1 MGFIYYGGAYREGQR
16 ESSMASRVT
25 IQDIA
30 DALGVSRNT
39 VSKAIN
45 NTGVLAASTRDK
57 VLKKAQEMGYK
68 QFSYINISEISN
80 PPPVSDT
87 VNRREIALFSGNF
100 VGNSHFASTMLD
112 KFQRELGQLGYSL
125 TMYRVI
131 DDEIRGLQLP
141 AAFQME
147 RTAGAA
153 CIEIFDQDYCRTLCG
168 LNIPLLLIDSPANGF
183 DMPWEADR
191 LYMDNQREIYRF
203 VKEMCQR
210 GRKRIGF
217 IGEYM
222 HCHSFYERYM
232 AYRNAMYT
240 LGLSC
245 PEEYCLVE
253 TKPGISSSEEYRE
266 YLVNR
271 LRGMK
276 SLPDVFICANDAI
289 ALDVMQALKRLGYSV
304 PGDIYL
310 CGFDDSPESK
320 VVTPSLTT
328 IHIHSQAMGLAAVQL
343 LMSRINEP
351 SLNYRTMYVETDLI
365 FREST
370 EDE

>member
-1 MGFIYYGGAYREGQR
+1 
-16 ESSMASRVT
+16 MASKVT

-45 NTGVLAASTRDK
+45 NTGVLAAATRDK
-57 VLKKAQEMGYK
+57 ILKKAQEMGYK
-68 QFSYINISEISN
+68 QFSYMNISDITS
-80 PPPVSDT
+80 PSPVTSGEEH
-87 VNRREIALFSGNF
+87 REIALFLGDF

-112 KFQRELGQLGYSL
+112 KFQRELAQLGYSL

-131 DDEIRGLQLP
+131 DEEIRGLQLP
-141 AAFQME
+141 VSLQPERAA
-147 RTAGAA
+147 GIA
-153 CIEIFDQDYCRTLCG
+153 CIELFDHPYCRMLCTLN
-168 LNIPLLLIDSPANGF
+168 LPLLFIDSPANGF
-183 DMPWEADR
+183 DKPLEADR

-203 VKEMCQR
+203 IKEMAKR
-210 GRKRIGF
+210 GKKRIGF
-217 IGEYM
+217 IGEYL

-232 AYRNAMYT
+232 SYRNAMYT

-245 PEEYCLVE
+245 PEEYCLIE
-253 TKPGISSSEEYRE
+253 SRLEISNTEVYRN
-266 YLVNR
+266 YLTEQ
-271 LRGMK
+271 LGSME

-289 ALDVMQALKRLGYSV
+289 ALDVMQALKSLNYSV
-304 PGDIYL
+304 PKDVYL

-328 IHIHSQAMGLAAVQL
+328 IHIHSQAMGLSAVQL
-343 LMSRINEP
+343 LMSRIKEP

-370 EDE
+370 ED

>member
-1 MGFIYYGGAYREGQR
+1 
-16 ESSMASRVT
+16 MASKVT

-45 NTGVLAASTRDK
+45 NTGVLAAATKDK

-68 QFSYINISEISN
+68 QFSYMNISEVSK
-80 PPPVSDT
+80 PSPDSDT
-87 VNRREIALFSGNF
+87 SKPREIALFLGNF

-112 KFQRELGQLGYSL
+112 KFQRELAQLGYSL

-131 DDEIRGLQLP
+131 EDEIKELQLP
-141 AAFQME
+141 VSFQPE
-147 RTAGAA
+147 RTAGIA
-153 CIEIFDQDYCRTLCG
+153 CIEIFDHAYCRMLCG
-168 LNIPLLLIDSPANGF
+168 LNLPLLFIDSPANGF
-183 DMPWEADR
+183 DKPWEADR

-203 VKEMCQR
+203 VKEMSQR
-210 GRKRIGF
+210 GKKRIGF

-245 PEEYCLVE
+245 PEEFCIIE
-253 TKPGISSSEEYRE
+253 SESGTSNMDE
-266 YLVNR
+266 YLMER
-271 LRGMK
+271 LRSME

-289 ALDVMQALKRLGYSV
+289 ALDVMQVLKRLNYSI

-328 IHIHSQAMGLAAVQL
+328 IHIHSQDMGLSAVQL

-351 SLNYRTMYVETDLI
+351 SLNYRTVYVETNLI

-370 EDE
+370 ED

>member
-1 MGFIYYGGAYREGQR
+1 
-16 ESSMASRVT
+16 MASKVT

-45 NTGVLAASTRDK
+45 NTGVLAASTRDR

-68 QFSYINISEISN
+68 QFSYMNISEVSK
-80 PPPVSDT
+80 PSLGSDT
-87 VNRREIALFSGNF
+87 SKPREIALFLGNF

-112 KFQRELGQLGYSL
+112 KFQQELAQLGYSL

-131 DDEIRGLQLP
+131 EDEMKELRLP
-141 AAFQME
+141 VSFQPE
-147 RTAGAA
+147 RTAGIA
-153 CIEIFDQDYCRTLCG
+153 CIEIFDHAYCRMLCR
-168 LNIPLLLIDSPANGF
+168 LNLPLLFIDSPANGF
-183 DMPWEADR
+183 DKPLEADR
-191 LYMDNQREIYRF
+191 LYMDNHREIYRF
-203 VKEMCQR
+203 VKEMSQR
-210 GRKRIGF
+210 GKKRIGF

-240 LGLSC
+240 LDLSC
-245 PEEYCLVE
+245 PEEFCIIE
-253 TKPGISSSEEYRE
+253 SGPGTSHIDEYRE
-266 YLVNR
+266 YLIDR
-271 LRGMK
+271 LRSMK
-276 SLPDVFICANDAI
+276 SLPDVFICVNDAI
-289 ALDVMQALKRLGYSV
+289 ALDVMQALKRLDYSV
-304 PGDIYL
+304 PEDVYL

-320 VVTPSLTT
+320 VITPSLTT
-328 IHIHSQAMGLAAVQL
+328 IHIHSQDMGLSAVQL

-351 SLNYRTMYVETDLI
+351 SLNYRTVYIETNLI

-370 EDE
+370 ED

>member
-1 MGFIYYGGAYREGQR
+1 
-16 ESSMASRVT
+16 MASKVT

-68 QFSYINISEISN
+68 QFSYMNISEITNPLQASN
-80 PPPVSDT
+80 ATEQRD
-87 VNRREIALFSGNF
+87 IALFLGNF

-112 KFQRELGQLGYSL
+112 KFQRELAQLGYSL

-141 AAFQME
+141 VAFQSE
-147 RTAGAA
+147 RTAGIA
-153 CIEIFDQDYCRTLCG
+153 CIEIFDHDYCRMLCD
-168 LNIPLLLIDSPANGF
+168 LNLPLLFIDSPANGF
-183 DMPWEADR
+183 DIPWEADR
-191 LYMDNQREIYRF
+191 LYMDNNREIYRF
-203 VKEMCQR
+203 VKEMSER
-210 GRKRIGF
+210 GKTRIGF

-222 HCHSFYERYM
+222 HCQSFYERYM
-232 AYRNAMYT
+232 SYRNAMYT
-240 LGLSC
+240 LGLPCS
-245 PEEYCLVE
+245 EEHCIIE
-253 TKPGISSSEEYRE
+253 SRSKISNKGEYRE
-266 YLVNR
+266 YLTDQ
-271 LRGMK
+271 LRSLK
-276 SLPDVFICANDAI
+276 SLPDVFICVNDAI
-289 ALDVMQALKRLGYSV
+289 ALDVMQALKHLGYSV
-304 PGDIYL
+304 PEDIYL

-328 IHIHSQAMGLAAVQL
+328 IHIHSQAMGLSAVQL

-370 EDE
+370 EG

>member
-1 MGFIYYGGAYREGQR
+1 
-16 ESSMASRVT
+16 MASKVT

-45 NTGVLAASTRDK
+45 NTGVLAASTRDR

-68 QFSYINISEISN
+68 QFSYINIAEISN
-80 PPPVSDT
+80 HPPVSDT
-87 VNRREIALFSGNF
+87 VNRRDIALFLGNF

-131 DDEIRGLQLP
+131 DDDIKGLQLP
-141 AAFQME
+141 VAFQSE
-147 RTAGAA
+147 RTAGIA
-153 CIEIFDQDYCRTLCG
+153 CIEIFDQAYCRMLCG
-168 LNIPLLLIDSPANGF
+168 LNIPLLFIDSPANGF

-210 GRKRIGF
+210 GKKRIGF
-217 IGEYM
+217 IGEFM

-245 PEEYCLVE
+245 PEEYCLIE
-253 TKPGISSSEEYRE
+253 TRPEFSNGGKYRE
-266 YLVNR
+266 YLIDS
-271 LRGMK
+271 LCGMDN
-276 SLPDVFICANDAI
+276 LPDVFICVNDAV
-289 ALDVMQALKRLGYSV
+289 ALDVMQALKHLDYSV
-304 PGDIYL
+304 PEDVYL

-328 IHIHSQAMGLAAVQL
+328 IHIHSQDIGLAAVEL
-343 LMSRINEP
+343 LISRIKEP
-351 SLNYRTMYVETDLI
+351 SLNYRTMYIETNLI

-370 EDE
+370 ED

>member
-1 MGFIYYGGAYREGQR
+1 
-16 ESSMASRVT
+16 MASKVT

-45 NTGVLAASTRDK
+45 NTGVLAAATKDK
-57 VLKKAQEMGYK
+57 ILKKAQEMGYK
-68 QFSYINISEISN
+68 QFSYMNISEAARPSLPFN
-80 PPPVSDT
+80 GDVH
-87 VNRREIALFSGNF
+87 REIALFLGNF

-112 KFQRELGQLGYSL
+112 KFQRELAQLGYSL

-131 DDEIRGLQLP
+131 DEEIRGLQLP
-141 AAFQME
+141 VSFQPE
-147 RTAGAA
+147 RTAGIA
-153 CIEIFDQDYCRTLCG
+153 CIELFDHPYCEMLCG
-168 LNIPLLLIDSPANGF
+168 LNLPLLFIDSPANGF
-183 DMPWEADR
+183 DKPFEADR

-203 VKEMCQR
+203 VKEMAGR
-210 GRKRIGF
+210 GKGRIGF

-232 AYRNAMYT
+232 GYRNAMYM
-240 LGLSC
+240 LGLPC
-245 PEEYCLVE
+245 PDEYCLIE
-253 TKPGISSSEEYRE
+253 SSLEISNTDVYRN
-266 YLVNR
+266 YLTEQLGR
-271 LRGMK
+271 MER
-276 SLPDVFICANDAI
+276 LPDVFICANDAI
-289 ALDVMQALKRLGYSV
+289 ALDVMQALKRLNYSV
-304 PGDIYL
+304 PKDVYL

-328 IHIHSQAMGLAAVQL
+328 IHIHSQAMGLSAVQL

-351 SLNYRTMYVETDLI
+351 SLNYRTMYVETNLI

-370 EDE
+370 ED